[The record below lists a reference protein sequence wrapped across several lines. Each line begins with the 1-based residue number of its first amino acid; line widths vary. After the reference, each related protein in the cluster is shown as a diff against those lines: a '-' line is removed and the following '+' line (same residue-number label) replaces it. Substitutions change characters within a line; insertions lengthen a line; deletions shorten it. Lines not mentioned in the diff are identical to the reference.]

1 MIRFGPQF
9 LGRHAPR
16 ITGAPTALIRAD
28 DQYIYVRAGETDTAA
43 VRSIFGAQQYNISG
57 VIPELDQ
64 RINAR
69 YESIVQSGRRPVIV
83 DAGANIGAASLWF
96 KNRYPASAVVA
107 IEPEPGNF
115 GVLSKNAG
123 FKDRLVAI
131 QAAIGSEDGFVAVKD
146 GPLGWATR
154 VERASQGLPIITMD
168 RAFET
173 VENGVPFI
181 AKIDIEGLEKDL
193 FSKNTGWLADT
204 FVVHIEL
211 HD

>member
-1 MIRFGPQF
+1 M
-9 LGRHAPR
+9 
-16 ITGAPTALIRAD
+16 
-28 DQYIYVRAGETDTAA
+28 
-43 VRSIFGAQQYNISG
+43 
-57 VIPELDQ
+57 
-64 RINAR
+64 
-69 YESIVQSGRRPVIV
+69 IV

-123 FKDRLVAI
+123 FKDRLAAI

-181 AKIDIEGLEKDL
+181 AKIDIEGFEKDL

-211 HD
+211 HDWLFPGKGTSLPFQKAIAQHDFELYIAGEILTCVRV